1 MVKREWVNYI
11 IYLIWAFILFV
22 GIWDLF
28 HIPARS
34 IFWFGE
40 LILALFIYYK
50 LKIPRLV
57 YLGIMLIFLANI
69 FGELF
74 FGLFYI
80 VPTFDKWIHLL
91 SPIIA
96 CTLFYFLFEKKIKD
110 KKMLIFFSV
119 TLFLAWTVVWE
130 IIEYFSDE
138 FFHTL
143 LVGVHL
149 TGLENF
155 NPDAQYMEPIKDTIY
170 DMFYGLIGSVVW
182 ALGALFFTRKKFL
195 KNSRLRA
202 KK

>member
-1 MVKREWVNYI
+1 MVKRGWIDYL
-11 IYLIWAFILFV
+11 IYAIWAFIFFV
-22 GIWDLF
+22 GIYDLF

-50 LKIPRLV
+50 LKVPNLV
-57 YLGIMLIFLANI
+57 YLGIMLVFLANI

-80 VPTFDKWIHLL
+80 MPNFDKWIHLL
-91 SPIIA
+91 SPMVA
-96 CTLFYFLFEKKIKD
+96 CTLFYFLFKKKIKD

-119 TLFLAWTVVWE
+119 TLILAWSVAWE
-130 IIEYFSDE
+130 IIEYFSDQY
-138 FFHTL
+138 FHTL

-155 NPDAQYMEPIKDTIY
+155 NLDAQYMGPLKDTIY

-182 ALGALFFTRKKFL
+182 AAIALFLVRKKIPS
-195 KNSRLRA
+195 NN

>member
-1 MVKREWVNYI
+1 
-11 IYLIWAFILFV
+11 V
-22 GIWDLF
+22 GIYDLF

-50 LKIPRLV
+50 LKVPNLV
-57 YLGIMLIFLANI
+57 YLGIMLVFLANI

-80 VPTFDKWIHLL
+80 IPNFDKWIHLL
-91 SPIIA
+91 SPMVA
-96 CTLFYFLFEKKIKD
+96 CTLFYFLFKKKIKD

-119 TLFLAWTVVWE
+119 TLILAWSVAWE
-130 IIEYFSDE
+130 IIEYFSDQY
-138 FFHTL
+138 FHTL

-155 NPDAQYMEPIKDTIY
+155 NLDAQYMGPLKDTIY

-182 ALGALFFTRKKFL
+182 AAIALFLVRKKIPS
-195 KNSRLRA
+195 NN